1 MIRTDLF
8 ATVLIAAGLSYGQAQ
23 AQAPSPPPNLTVEHE
38 GRPTRYE
45 ERVDRPLY
53 FLWHDENGW
62 HEHSRIGG
70 LEKKGDFGSLNRAE
84 NVLTFRF
91 ETFDRGDGL
100 DFKVS
105 GDATRIE
112 FNLKIN
118 GYVRPQQVVIGP
130 KREHPTSIPFTIP
143 LPEKK

>member
-62 HEHSRIGG
+62 HVHSRTGGRRQIFDGEIKVAGGKIFELKGIGG
-70 LEKKGDFGSLNRAE
+70 LEKKATLVRSIGRK
-84 NVLTFRF
+84 TF
-91 ETFDRGDGL
+91 
-100 DFKVS
+100 
-105 GDATRIE
+105 
-112 FNLKIN
+112 
-118 GYVRPQQVVIGP
+118 
-130 KREHPTSIPFTIP
+130 
-143 LPEKK
+143 